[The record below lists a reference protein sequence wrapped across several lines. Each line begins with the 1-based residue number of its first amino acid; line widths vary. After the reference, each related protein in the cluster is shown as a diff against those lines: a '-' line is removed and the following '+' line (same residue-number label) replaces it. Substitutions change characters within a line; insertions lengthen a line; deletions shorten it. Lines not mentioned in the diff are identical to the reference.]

1 MDQTSD
7 EDVDIDAKSLFSKF
21 STTKRPAGFFG
32 TQPGENNNH
41 SGEIEI
47 IMKQSLSKEKQ
58 KSPKRRNLDDTINK
72 SDQKGV
78 GSPKIKVKK
87 T

>member
-47 IMKQSLSKEKQ
+47 IMKQSLSKEK
-58 KSPKRRNLDDTINK
+58 
-72 SDQKGV
+72 
-78 GSPKIKVKK
+78 
-87 T
+87 